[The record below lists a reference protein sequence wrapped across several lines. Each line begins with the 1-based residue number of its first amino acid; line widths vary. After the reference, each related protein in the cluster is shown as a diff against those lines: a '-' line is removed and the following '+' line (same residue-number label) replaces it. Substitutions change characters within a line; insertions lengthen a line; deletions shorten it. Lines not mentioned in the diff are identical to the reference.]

1 MELWIG
7 IVVCGVL
14 ALVGMVV
21 LATRLVVIT
30 GLGDLWIG
38 STDGV
43 GSLIGVV
50 AEGKWQG
57 REYPM
62 GCGQTAP
69 F

>member
-1 MELWIG
+1 MELWMG
-7 IVVCGVL
+7 IVVCVVL

-21 LATRLVVIT
+21 LATSLVVIT
-30 GLGDLWIG
+30 RVGDLWIG
-38 STDGV
+38 GTDGV

-57 REYPM
+57 REYPI
-62 GCGQTAP
+62 GYEQAAP

>member
-1 MELWIG
+1 MELWMG
-7 IVVCGVL
+7 ILVCGVL

-21 LATRLVVIT
+21 LATSIVMITRLW
-30 GLGDLWIG
+30 DLWIG
-38 STDGV
+38 GTDGV

-57 REYPM
+57 REYPI
-62 GCGQTAP
+62 GCEQAAP